1 MRKTIQCIPFYLSSS
16 KKKKELVEE
25 KNSKI
30 KLLWY
35 FVYRIR
41 ENSWEKIRF
50 SPSLSV
56 DRISSPPPR
65 NGGASSPCFV
75 HDTYRIL
82 EGEGKGWIAVPFE
95 KFSLKITI
103 RYNCKWEIIL
113 DSCLNWFRWL
123 IGSKSNRWYKQV
135 NF

>member
-1 MRKTIQCIPFYLSSS
+1 MYSVLFAKFEKKRISRRKKFKDQIAVIFRVS
-16 KKKKELVEE
+16 KLEFE
-25 KNSKI
+25 
-30 KLLWY
+30 
-35 FVYRIR
+35 RIR
-41 ENSWEKIRF
+41 GKKIRF

-103 RYNCKWEIIL
+103 RYNCK
-113 DSCLNWFRWL
+113 
-123 IGSKSNRWYKQV
+123 
-135 NF
+135 